1 MVLCCDNHE
10 EDRQVAIRAV
20 EKLGATAVEPAT
32 FNDPGSV
39 RLLTETAST
48 RVFLACEEGVDVW
61 RASGVRGRMIGDS
74 PGVLWWKAL
83 EARYA
88 SPTDLEDAVDAVDA
102 LDGVAAVDALGALR

>member
-1 MVLCCDNHE
+1 VGIHREDHVMVLCCANHE
-10 EDRQVAIRAV
+10 EDRQVAITAV
-20 EKLGATAVEPAT
+20 EKLGATAVEPASW
-32 FNDPGSV
+32 NDPTSV
-39 RLLTETAST
+39 RRLTETAST

-88 SPTDLEDAVDAVDA
+88 HPSDLEEAPDEW
-102 LDGVAAVDALGALR
+102 